1 MSGMAA
7 TVDVRAGAVYL
18 SAAVVERY
26 FPGID
31 AVIVLIREGGLQVL
45 PVHRM
50 AAGGCLL
57 KVRNAAGDRVATAP
71 DVFHANGL
79 GDWAAEGLGAR
90 WSARH
95 GALVV
100 DLPSMETAN

>member
-1 MSGMAA
+1 MTARVA
-7 TVDVRAGAVYL
+7 VRGGAVYL
-18 SAAVVERY
+18 PAAVAETY
-26 FPGID
+26 FSGID
-31 AVIVLIREGGLQVL
+31 AVVLLIRDGALQIL

-57 KVRNAAGDRVATAP
+57 KVRNAAGDRVAATP

-79 GDWAAEGLGAR
+79 EAWAAEDLAAR
-90 WSARH
+90 WSAAQ

-100 DLPSMETAN
+100 DLPAA